1 MLGKMQEVIAMTHF
15 DKSMRLKGKAEE
27 DRYFS
32 ELDRDRI
39 TALHAKNSNPLNDQH
54 YREAKRGI
62 LDWRKNL
69 ASCRAA
75 ADT

>member
-1 MLGKMQEVIAMTHF
+1 MLGKMREVIAMTGF

-32 ELDRDRI
+32 ALDRDRI
-39 TALHAKNSNPLNDQH
+39 TALHAKDTDPLNAQH
-54 YREAKRGI
+54 CREAKRGS
-62 LDWRKNL
+62 LDCRKNL

-75 ADT
+75 AGT

>member
-1 MLGKMQEVIAMTHF
+1 MLGKMQEVIAMTNF

-54 YREAKRGI
+54 CREAKRGI
-62 LDWRKNL
+62 FDSPKKL
-69 ASCRAA
+69 ATDPAA
-75 ADT
+75 VDT